1 MRRSEA
7 DATPRWRLPALLAG
21 TAGLAA
27 LVWLAD
33 PSTPGGPLP
42 PCPFN
47 LLSDLYCPGCGAA
60 RALHALL
67 QLDLPRALTMNPL
80 LVLAA
85 PVIVL
90 LALDWAGW
98 RPTRLAGLVRRLGDA
113 RPWAVVVVAYA
124 IARNLPWPPF
134 EWLAPGALGG

>member
-1 MRRSEA
+1 MPASEPGA
-7 DATPRWRLPALLAG
+7 APRWRVPALLAG
-21 TAGLAA
+21 TTALAL

-33 PSTPGGPLP
+33 PSTPGGLLP

-67 QLDLPRALTMNPL
+67 QLDLPRALAMNPL

-85 PVIVL
+85 PVLAL

-98 RPTRLAGLVRRLGDA
+98 RPVRLAPWTRRLGDA
-113 RPWAVVVVAYA
+113 RPWAVLIVAYA
-124 IARNLPWPPF
+124 IARNLPWAPF
-134 EWLAPGALGG
+134 TWLAPGGG